1 MQRFDDIPGVTRT
14 PYGEAM
20 YARGRA
26 LVEGGLDLSHLVW
39 DADEVLWDW
48 ALSGVRLMS
57 SIPLAIFGWL
67 GHREWIA
74 LRPGMLELLWGM
86 HHEALERGKDPHV
99 RIWTSGY
106 PWRLWKILREVP
118 GFGELLGPPFV
129 LAQTDPSRMRDHPRV
144 FTRPDYVA
152 IVGDLLDPEVREAR
166 LATLPE
172 PARTAIARQLDAG
185 PDDSGFK
192 IPELALLFGKE
203 AFASAR
209 FLIDDARR
217 NVEWF
222 RDAGRSAVHVRSHT
236 PRIVFGKIPNSA
248 WSPARFLERSG
259 HRFTQAIAD
268 ALASLAGD
276 DAPVIA
282 EARGAPDDAHPPNR
296 IFTIDVPSDVLWR
309 EWINPMRKLRK
320 AMKAAARQP
329 PPPAGGACPD

>member
-1 MQRFDDIPGVTRT
+1 MPSFDDIPGIART
-14 PYGEAM
+14 PYGEQM

-26 LVEGGLDLSHLVW
+26 LVEGGLVELSHLVW

-48 ALSGVRLMS
+48 ALSGVRLMRS
-57 SIPLAIFGWL
+57 LPLAMFGRL

-86 HHEALERGKDPHV
+86 HHAALERGADPHV

-106 PWRLWKILREVP
+106 PWRLWRILREVP
-118 GFGELLGPPFV
+118 GFSELLGPPHA
-129 LAQTDPSRMRDHPRV
+129 LADDDPAALRDHPRV

-152 IVGDLLDPEVREAR
+152 IVSELLDPDVRAAR

-172 PARTAIARQLDAG
+172 PARSTIAARLDLG

-192 IPELALLFGKE
+192 IPELALLFGKQ
-203 AFASAR
+203 AFAEAR
-209 FLIDDARR
+209 VLIDDVRR

-222 RDAGRSAVHVRSHT
+222 RDAGRSAVHVRSRT

-248 WSPARFLERSG
+248 WAPVRFLERSG
-259 HRFTQAIAD
+259 HRIAQGIAD

-276 DAPVIA
+276 DAPAIA
-282 EARGAPDDAHPPNR
+282 EARGEPDAESRPQR
-296 IFTIDVPSDVLWR
+296 VFTIDIPNDVLWR
-309 EWINPMRKLRK
+309 EWITPMRRLRK
-320 AMKAAARQP
+320 AMKANAR
-329 PPPAGGACPD
+329 AT